1 MANNLGGYTE
11 YIIIDGQQCIT
22 TVSLLLCTI
31 SNYLMSFPCEG
42 VMINTKKITT
52 AYLTDEYAEDEKKL
66 KLKLIEG
73 DDYAY
78 DQLIS
83 NSKPV
88 EGSLITAN
96 YQLFY
101 DAVASMKDEQLNG
114 LYDSIM
120 RLEIVH
126 VSLEPSKGDDPQ
138 LVFESLNSTGQKLLE
153 GDNRHCK

>member
-1 MANNLGGYTE
+1 
-11 YIIIDGQQCIT
+11 
-22 TVSLLLCTI
+22 
-31 SNYLMSFPCEG
+31 MSQ
-42 VMINTKKITT
+42 
-52 AYLTDEYAEDEKKL
+52 L

-101 DAVASMKDEQLNG
+101 NAISGMTDKELLG
-114 LYDSIM
+114 LYEAVM
-120 RLEIVH
+120 KLEMVH

-153 GDNRHCK
+153 GDKIRNYVLMNMTSSMQEKFYRKYWEPLEETITKNDIDKPELFTEQYLN

>member
-1 MANNLGGYTE
+1 M
-11 YIIIDGQQCIT
+11 
-22 TVSLLLCTI
+22 
-31 SNYLMSFPCEG
+31 
-42 VMINTKKITT
+42 
-52 AYLTDEYAEDEKKL
+52 
-66 KLKLIEG
+66 IEG

-101 DAVASMKDEQLNG
+101 NAISGMTDKELLG
-114 LYDSIM
+114 LYEAVM
-120 RLEIVH
+120 KLEMVH

-153 GDNRHCK
+153 GDKIRNYVLMNMTSSMQEKFYRKYWEPLEETITKNDIDKPELFTEQYLN

>member
-1 MANNLGGYTE
+1 M
-11 YIIIDGQQCIT
+11 
-22 TVSLLLCTI
+22 
-31 SNYLMSFPCEG
+31 
-42 VMINTKKITT
+42 
-52 AYLTDEYAEDEKKL
+52 
-66 KLKLIEG
+66 IEG

-78 DQLIS
+78 DQLIL

-101 DAVASMKDEQLNG
+101 NAISGMTDKELLG
-114 LYDSIM
+114 LYEAVM
-120 RLEIVH
+120 KLEMVH

-153 GDNRHCK
+153 GDKI